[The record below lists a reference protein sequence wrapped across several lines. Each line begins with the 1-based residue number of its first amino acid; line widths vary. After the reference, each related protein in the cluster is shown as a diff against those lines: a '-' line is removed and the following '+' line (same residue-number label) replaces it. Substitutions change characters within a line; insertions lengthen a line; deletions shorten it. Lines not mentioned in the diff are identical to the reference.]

1 MNNKMSNEKLNPAL
15 RQADVSSSAFSEI
28 NKEAP
33 KDLFVNDGCLKAVLE
48 RKNFK
53 CNGTK
58 YSQWND
64 IAMFEKYYH
73 QWHTGILLFKQ
84 RTIDGQRIIEPLGI
98 FDNLKHFSRRLHN
111 ELPYDKYI
119 SCMLSG
125 SERLSISV
133 ANTLTWK
140 DSSEFEYSLVAVFIN
155 INQESSNKYHE
166 PI

>member
-1 MNNKMSNEKLNPAL
+1 MELENLNNQETANSDLGAVSGSAL
-15 RQADVSSSAFSEI
+15 SEF

-33 KDLFVNDGCLKAVLE
+33 KEVFVNDGGLKAVLE
-48 RKNFK
+48 RENFN

-84 RTIDGQRIIEPLGI
+84 HTIDDRRIIEPLGI
-98 FDNLKHFSRRLHN
+98 FDNLKHFSRRLYN

-119 SCMLSG
+119 SCILFG
-125 SERLSISV
+125 GERLSISV
-133 ANTLTWK
+133 ANTEKWEDK
-140 DSSEFEYSLVAVFIN
+140 SEFEYSLVAVFID

>member
-1 MNNKMSNEKLNPAL
+1 MEEQNLNKPLSSAL
-15 RQADVSSSAFSEI
+15 HKTAVSSSALSEI

-33 KDLFVNDGCLKAVLE
+33 KELFVNDGCLKAVIE
-48 RKNFK
+48 RENFN

-73 QWHTGILLFKQ
+73 KWHTGILLFKQ
-84 RTIDGQRIIEPLGI
+84 HTVDDRRIIEPLGI

-119 SCMLSG
+119 TCMLFG
-125 SERLSISV
+125 GERLSISV
-133 ANTLTWK
+133 ANTLTWENK
-140 DSSEFEYSLVAVFIN
+140 SEFEYSLVAVFID
-155 INQESSNKYHE
+155 INQEASNKYHE